1 MVEDSD
7 SSVGQLKRAD
17 HLLYVTLKYT
27 RTTEVIK
34 NTIRRLIG
42 VFDYASLEILEVEK
56 AKGKIKMIPYLP
68 LERME
73 LLSKVLSG
81 IKEAEDYILLYHLL
95 KHIDKSEYKAKEE
108 YRKNVTLMTKDFD
121 VDTPML
127 MLYFDKTKDFAK
139 FANAYVRE
147 NEK

>member
-7 SSVGQLKRAD
+7 SSIGQLKRAD

-42 VFDYASLEILEVEK
+42 VFDYAALEILEVEK
-56 AKGKIKMIPYLP
+56 RRRKIKSIPYLP
-68 LERME
+68 IERMD
-73 LLSKVLSG
+73 LLAKVLSERKE
-81 IKEAEDYILLYHLL
+81 IKDYVLFYYLLR
-95 KHIDKSEYKAKEE
+95 HIDKAEYSSKEE
-108 YRKNVTLMTKDFD
+108 YRKNVALITKDFN
-121 VDTPML
+121 VDITML
-127 MLYFDKTKDFAK
+127 TLYFEKTKDFAK
-139 FANAYVRE
+139 FANKYVNE

>member
-7 SSVGQLKRAD
+7 SSIGQLKRAD

-27 RTTEVIK
+27 RTSEVIK

-42 VFDYASLEILEVEK
+42 VFDYAALEILEVEK
-56 AKGKIKMIPYLP
+56 RKGKIKSIPYLP
-68 LERME
+68 IERIE
-73 LLSKVLSG
+73 LLAKVFLRN
-81 IKEAEDYILLYHLL
+81 KDVKDYILFYHLL
-95 KHIDKSEYKAKEE
+95 RHIDKSDYKSKEE
-108 YRKNVTLMTKDFD
+108 YRKNVTLITKDFD

-127 MLYFDKTKDFAK
+127 TLYFDKTKDFAK
-139 FANAYVRE
+139 FTNAYVRE